1 MHHVH
6 IVFSCTYQ
14 LHKLKQITKNSEKK
28 KLTPILS
35 ILLNQ
40 LTMPANWI
48 EHTIPAL

>member
-28 KLTPILS
+28 ETYTYSFNPTQPIDHAGKLD
-35 ILLNQ
+35 
-40 LTMPANWI
+40 
-48 EHTIPAL
+48 